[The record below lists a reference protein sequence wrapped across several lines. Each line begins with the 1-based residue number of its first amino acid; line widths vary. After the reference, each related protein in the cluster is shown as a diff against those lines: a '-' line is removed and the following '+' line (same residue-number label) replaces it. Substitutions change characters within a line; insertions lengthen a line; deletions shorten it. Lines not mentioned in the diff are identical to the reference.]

1 MIWHNCISKRTILV
15 MSYGRPNLT
24 SMQVTHKY
32 RRHPIDFYV
41 SLVNDEFVLN
51 ESGDAAL
58 WMHQDEKEN
67 QTKGAFCQCSREENK
82 RKHDWFITCEATE
95 RYWFEQGLSSFIIIV
110 DVVLIFSKNRPFL
123 DY

>member
-1 MIWHNCISKRTILV
+1 

-58 WMHQDEKEN
+58 VDLDDN
-67 QTKGAFCQCSREENK
+67 DDDAPSRK
-82 RKHDWFITCEATE
+82 
-95 RYWFEQGLSSFIIIV
+95 LSTH
-110 DVVLIFSKNRPFL
+110 R
-123 DY
+123 